1 MLDWSKY
8 TAVADRFQRKAKAQ
22 DREDLNHT
30 IILSLADAQ
39 LRLDNNGGG
48 QVSDLAMLRIAS
60 YECKKY
66 WRSEYRNGKI
76 VSLNQVVY
84 EDGDGSQIEL
94 IDTLA
99 DDRAID
105 LEAWLNEATWLLGYP
120 DRLVEVVG
128 KRLKGLQL
136 NAKDRQYLS
145 RYHRQEQKSLFQCHK
160 TPPEMS
166 YI

>member
-8 TAVADRFQRKAKAQ
+8 STVADRFQYKARAQ

-60 YECKKY
+60 CRVADY
-66 WRSEYRNGKI
+66 WRSEYRNGRMI
-76 VSLNQVVY
+76 SLNTIIA
-84 EDGDGSQIEL
+84 DGEGNTTEL

-99 DDRAID
+99 DDKAID

-120 DRLVEVVG
+120 KRLVEVAG
-128 KRLKGLQL
+128 KRLNGISL
-136 NAKDRQYLS
+136 NHKEKTYF
-145 RYHRQEQKSLFQCHK
+145 YHYQAREFKKHQKSLF
-160 TPPEMS
+160 
-166 YI
+166 

>member
-8 TAVADRFQRKAKAQ
+8 ITVADRFQRKAKAQ

-48 QVSDLAMLRIAS
+48 QVSDVAMLRIAS

-66 WRSEYRNGKI
+66 WRSEYQNGRI
-76 VSLNQVVY
+76 ISLNTII

-99 DDRAID
+99 DDKAID
-105 LEAWLNEATWLLGYP
+105 LEAWLNDATWLLGYP
-120 DRLVEVVG
+120 KRLVEVVG
-128 KRLKGLQL
+128 KRLKGIPL
-136 NAKDRQYLS
+136 NRKEKTYFYHYQARQFKK
-145 RYHRQEQKSLFQCHK
+145 HQKTLF
-160 TPPEMS
+160 
-166 YI
+166 